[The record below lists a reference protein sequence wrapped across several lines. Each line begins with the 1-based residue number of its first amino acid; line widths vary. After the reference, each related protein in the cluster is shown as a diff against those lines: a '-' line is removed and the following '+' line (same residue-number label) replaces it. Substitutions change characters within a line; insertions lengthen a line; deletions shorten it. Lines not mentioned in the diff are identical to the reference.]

1 MKAEGVVGI
10 ACAFLGAGARS
21 VIASLWAIEDKAT
34 MEFMTNFYKHFM
46 AGQSASESLNLTMKH
61 MRESDEFCDVKQ
73 WAPFVLIGDDV
84 TWNYSQ

>member
-1 MKAEGVVGI
+1 
-10 ACAFLGAGARS
+10 
-21 VIASLWAIEDKAT
+21 

-46 AGQSASESLNLTMKH
+46 AGQSANESLNLTMKH
-61 MRESDEFCDVKQ
+61 MRESGEFCDVKQ